1 MTNKR
6 HVGVGSL
13 VSLSKLAFETAAL
26 SWNDSKN
33 RSGVVL
39 DIFSA
44 REALNIDT
52 DELMCEVLLDTGSRE
67 IFYKQDLL
75 LLDEQ

>member
-1 MTNKR
+1 MTNKG
-6 HVGVGSL
+6 HICVGSL
-13 VSLSKLAFETAAL
+13 VLLSKLAFETAAL
-26 SWNDSKN
+26 SWSGSDN

-39 DIFSA
+39 NIFSA